1 VCSVIRSN
9 KIRTNKTE
17 VRAKMPQKTKTTPQK
32 TKTKAAQNGTAPQ
45 HAPSEGALQV
55 VDRAVGAVPV
65 VADVVRNA
73 VEQWSKPETREKE
86 LETLRKEVSNL
97 RSGDTRPA
105 QFETY
110 KKRLNAELDRAGERG
125 ADVRHQVTDQVI
137 ERTRKARE
145 RVEPVYRDRIEP
157 VYKER
162 VEPVYKKRVEPTVR
176 RVRERI

>member
-1 VCSVIRSN
+1 
-9 KIRTNKTE
+9 
-17 VRAKMPQKTKTTPQK
+17 MPQKTKTTPPK
-32 TKTKAAQNGTAPQ
+32 TKTKVAQNGTAPK

-73 VEQWSKPETREKE
+73 VGQWSKSETREQE
-86 LETLRKEVSNL
+86 LKTLRDDFSNL
-97 RSGDTRPA
+97 RSGDTRTA

-110 KKRLNAELDRAGERG
+110 KQRLNAELDRAGERG
-125 ADVRHQVTDQVI
+125 ADVRRQVTDQVV
-137 ERTRKARE
+137 ERARKARE

-162 VEPVYKKRVEPTVR
+162 VEPVYKQRVEPTVR